1 MRVPWRRLTWV
12 LIAAIPIVAIAGV
25 VWVATRDLSRY
36 QARLTEQIRKVTGRE
51 LAAKVPLAVKLGS
64 EPAMVAEGV
73 TLSNAPWGSRPE
85 LARVRKLTLYIDP
98 VSLFLGEIKIGRILL
113 EGADILVETN
123 EVGDANL
130 EMLPPPDGSGPHAGE
145 NRSFRLRTTN
155 AFPWIGTI
163 DVRDSVLTIAEGQGR
178 PPVVLEIPSA
188 TLRSSAPN
196 QPLQIEGRFAAPHAT
211 PLDLTGTAGSFDGWM
226 RGLPGNIDVQGS
238 FGGGKIAIK
247 GGVGVKGTTVQINSE
262 GPDVSVFGPY
272 IHLPVPAGGP
282 YVLSA
287 KAATQRSAFKVD
299 VTTLKVGSSELTAD
313 VLFRV
318 DRKGTAT
325 VTLNADVSRL
335 DLGDLHA
342 APAAPAA
349 ASAPSPAQ
357 PRLVPTLPF
366 SATWLGRST
375 LSVTARLGEIV
386 GLGSKVQ
393 NASIT
398 LTSSETR
405 FAFRAAATVGS
416 GSAGFD
422 LAYDPTGRVGQ
433 ATLTAS
439 ANRVPLGD
447 LSSLLGFDLG
457 LRDAVADIDL
467 RLRGGGRTT
476 RDALN
481 SASGSVDITVAK
493 GTWPRDPL
501 ASWPAE
507 TQRLLGG
514 GDGGVPFNCIAGRF
528 DVSGGVASLRRLV
541 VDTPRAIVV
550 GGGYVQLRSEAWEFI
565 LAPEARDNQNAALA
579 SPLRLKGGSG
589 RPTAGALEPALARL
603 IVPGGT
609 VPSLAA
615 QISLASRQAGA
626 NACAVVA
633 PRVEALRPGLRAQM
647 PVPAA
652 ADLRQRSARPQS
664 QSPAAKR
671 DRPR

>member
-12 LIAAIPIVAIAGV
+12 LIAAVPIVAIAGL

-51 LAAKVPLAVKLGS
+51 MAAKVPLAVKLGS

-123 EVGDANL
+123 DVGDANL

-163 DVRDSVLTIAEGQGR
+163 DVRDSVLTIAEGQGH
-178 PPVVLEIPSA
+178 PPAVIEIPSA
-188 TLRSSAPN
+188 TFRSSAPN
-196 QPLQIEGRFAAPHAT
+196 QPLQIEGRFAAPQAT

-226 RGLPGNIDVQGS
+226 RSLPGNIDVQGS

-247 GGVGVKGTTVQINSE
+247 GGVGIKGTNVQINAE

-272 IHLPVPAGGP
+272 IRLPVPAGGP

-299 VTTLKVGSSELTAD
+299 VTSLKVGSSDLTAD

-325 VTLNADVSRL
+325 VTLNADVNRL

-342 APAAPAA
+342 APVAPAA
-349 ASAPSPAQ
+349 ASAPTPAQ

-366 SATWLGRST
+366 SASWLGRST

-398 LTSSETR
+398 LTSSDTR

-447 LSSLLGFDLG
+447 LSALLGFDLG
-457 LRDAVADIDL
+457 MHDAVADIDL

-481 SASGSVDITVAK
+481 SASGSVDVTVAK

-514 GDGGVPFNCIAGRF
+514 GEGGVPFSCIAGRF
-528 DVSGGVASLRRLV
+528 DVSSGVASLRRLV
-541 VDTPRAIVV
+541 VDTPRAILV

-565 LAPEARDNQNAALA
+565 LAPEARDNQSANLA

-589 RPTAGALEPALARL
+589 RPTAGALEPTLSRL
-603 IVPGGT
+603 IVPGGS

-615 QISLASRQAGA
+615 QINLASRQAGA

-633 PRVEALRPGLRAQM
+633 PRVDALRPGLRAQL
-647 PVPAA
+647 PVPSA

-671 DRPR
+671 DRQR

>member
-12 LIAAIPIVAIAGV
+12 LIAAVPIVAIAGV

-85 LARVRKLTLYIDP
+85 MARVRKLTLYIDP

-123 EVGDANL
+123 DVGDANL

-163 DVRDSVLTIAEGQGR
+163 DVRDSVLTIAEKEGR
-178 PPVVLEIPSA
+178 PPVVLDIPSA

-196 QPLQIEGRFAAPHAT
+196 QPLQIEGRFAAPQAT

-226 RGLPGNIDVQGS
+226 RGLPGNIDVQGG

-272 IHLPVPAGGP
+272 IRLPMPAGGP
-282 YVLSA
+282 YVLNA

-357 PRLVPTLPF
+357 PRLVPTVPF
-366 SATWLGRST
+366 SASWLGRST
-375 LSVTARLGEIV
+375 LSVTARLAEIV

-447 LSSLLGFDLG
+447 LSSLLGLDLG

-541 VDTPRAIVV
+541 VDTPRVTLV
-550 GGGYVQLRSEAWEFI
+550 GGGYVQLRSEGWEFI

-603 IVPGGT
+603 IVPGST

-615 QISLASRQAGA
+615 QINLASRQAGA

-633 PRVEALRPGLRAQM
+633 PRVEALRPGLRAQL
-647 PVPAA
+647 PVPSA

>member
-12 LIAAIPIVAIAGV
+12 LIAAVPIVAIAGV

-73 TLSNAPWGSRPE
+73 TLSNAPWGSRPD
-85 LARVRKLTLYIDP
+85 LARVSKLTLYIDP

-178 PPVVLEIPSA
+178 PPVVLEVPSA
-188 TLRSSAPN
+188 TFRSSAPN
-196 QPLQIEGRFAAPHAT
+196 QPLQIEGRFAAPQAT
-211 PLDLTGTAGSFDGWM
+211 PLDLTGTAGLFDGWM
-226 RGLPGNIDVQGS
+226 RGLPGNIDLQGG

-272 IHLPVPAGGP
+272 VHLPVPAGGP
-282 YVLSA
+282 YVLGA

-318 DRKGTAT
+318 DRKGNAT
-325 VTLNADVSRL
+325 VTLNADVNRL
-335 DLGDLHA
+335 DLGDLRA

-375 LSVTARLGEIV
+375 LSVTARLGE
-386 GLGSKVQ
+386 
-393 NASIT
+393 
-398 LTSSETR
+398 
-405 FAFRAAATVGS
+405 TVGR
-416 GSAGFD
+416 GSTAQNP
-422 LAYDPTGRVGQ
+422 PTPPPPPQ
-433 ATLTAS
+433 
-439 ANRVPLGD
+439 
-447 LSSLLGFDLG
+447 
-457 LRDAVADIDL
+457 
-467 RLRGGGRTT
+467 
-476 RDALN
+476 
-481 SASGSVDITVAK
+481 
-493 GTWPRDPL
+493 
-501 ASWPAE
+501 PAF
-507 TQRLLGG
+507 
-514 GDGGVPFNCIAGRF
+514 PF
-528 DVSGGVASLRRLV
+528 
-541 VDTPRAIVV
+541 P
-550 GGGYVQLRSEAWEFI
+550 
-565 LAPEARDNQNAALA
+565 PPPP
-579 SPLRLKGGSG
+579 SPLRRGARRGVPPAAG
-589 RPTAGALEPALARL
+589 RRPAARR
-603 IVPGGT
+603 PGGRRFR
-609 VPSLAA
+609 PAA
-615 QISLASRQAGA
+615 QRGLGIHPGA
-626 NACAVVA
+626 
-633 PRVEALRPGLRAQM
+633 
-647 PVPAA
+647 
-652 ADLRQRSARPQS
+652 
-664 QSPAAKR
+664 
-671 DRPR
+671 

>member
-12 LIAAIPIVAIAGV
+12 LIAAVPIVAIAGV

-85 LARVRKLTLYIDP
+85 MARVRKLTLYIDP
-98 VSLFLGEIKIGRILL
+98 ISLFLGEIKIGRIVL

-123 EVGDANL
+123 DVGDANL

-163 DVRDSVLTIAEGQGR
+163 DVRDSVLTIAEKEGR

-196 QPLQIEGRFAAPHAT
+196 QPLQIEGRFAAPQAT

-226 RGLPGNIDVQGS
+226 RGLPGNIDVQGG

-272 IHLPVPAGGP
+272 IRLPVPAGGP
-282 YVLSA
+282 YVLNA

-357 PRLVPTLPF
+357 PRLVPTVPF

-375 LSVTARLGEIV
+375 LSVTARLAEIV

-493 GTWPRDPL
+493 GSWPRDPL

-541 VDTPRAIVV
+541 VDTPRATLV
-550 GGGYVQLRSEAWEFI
+550 GGGYVQLRSEGWEFI

-589 RPTAGALEPALARL
+589 RPTAGALEPALTRL
-603 IVPGGT
+603 IVPGAT
-609 VPSLAA
+609 VPSLTA
-615 QISLASRQAGA
+615 QINLASRQAGA

-633 PRVEALRPGLRAQM
+633 PRVEALRPGLRAQL
-647 PVPAA
+647 PVPVA
-652 ADLRQRSARPQS
+652 ADARQRSARPQS
-664 QSPAAKR
+664 QSPTAKR
-671 DRPR
+671 DRQR

>member
-12 LIAAIPIVAIAGV
+12 LIAAVPIVAIAGV
-25 VWVATRDLSRY
+25 VWIATRDLSRY

-98 VSLFLGEIKIGRILL
+98 IALFLGEIKIGRILL

-178 PPVVLEIPSA
+178 PPVVLEVPSA
-188 TLRSSAPN
+188 TFRSSAPN
-196 QPLQIEGRFAAPHAT
+196 QPLQIEGRFAAPQAT

-226 RGLPGNIDVQGS
+226 RSLPGNIDLQGG

-247 GGVGVKGTTVQINSE
+247 GGVGIKGTTVQINAE
-262 GPDVSVFGPY
+262 GPDVSLFGPY

-313 VLFRV
+313 VLFRA

-342 APAAPAA
+342 APAAAA
-349 ASAPSPAQ
+349 PASAPSPAQ

-386 GLGSKVQ
+386 GLGSKMQ

-447 LSSLLGFDLG
+447 LSALLGLDLG
-457 LRDAVADIDL
+457 MHDAVADIDL

-481 SASGSVDITVAK
+481 SASGSVDLTVGK

-514 GDGGVPFNCIAGRF
+514 GEVGVPFNCIAGRF

-541 VDTPRAIVV
+541 VDTPRAILV
-550 GGGYVQLRSEAWEFI
+550 GGGYVQLRSEAWEFV

-603 IVPGGT
+603 IVPGVT

-615 QISLASRQAGA
+615 QINLASRQAGA

-647 PVPAA
+647 PVPTA
-652 ADLRQRSARPQS
+652 ADLRQRSARPLS

-671 DRPR
+671 SQPR

>member
-12 LIAAIPIVAIAGV
+12 FIAAVPIAAIAGFA
-25 VWVATRDLSRY
+25 WVATRDLSRY

-51 LAAKVPLAVKLGS
+51 LAARVPLAVKLGG

-73 TLSNAPWGSRPE
+73 TLSNAPWASRPD
-85 LARVRKLTLYIDP
+85 LARVRKLTLFIDP

-123 EVGDANL
+123 DVGDANL
-130 EMLPPPDGSGPHAGE
+130 DMLPPPDGSGPHAGE
-145 NRSFRLRTTN
+145 NRSFRLRTAT

-163 DVRDSVLTIAEGQGR
+163 DVRDSVLTIAEGVGR
-178 PPVVLEIPSA
+178 PPVVLEVPSA
-188 TLRSSAPN
+188 TFRSSAPN
-196 QPLQIEGRFAAPHAT
+196 QPMQIEGRFAAPQAT
-211 PLDLTGTAGSFDGWM
+211 ALDLTGTAGSFDGWM
-226 RGLPGNIDVQGS
+226 RGLPGNIDLQGG

-262 GPDVSVFGPY
+262 GPDISVFGPY

-325 VTLNADVSRL
+325 ITANADVSRL
-335 DLGDLHA
+335 DIGDLR
-342 APAAPAA
+342 AAPAA
-349 ASAPSPAQ
+349 AAPASAASPAQ
-357 PRLVPTLPF
+357 PRLVPTMPF
-366 SATWLGRST
+366 SASWLGRST

-422 LAYDPTGRVGQ
+422 LAYDPTGRIGQ

-481 SASGSVDITVAK
+481 SASGSVDVTVAK
-493 GTWPRDPL
+493 GTWPRDQL
-501 ASWPAE
+501 ADWPAE
-507 TQRLLGG
+507 TQRLLGSG
-514 GDGGVPFNCIAGRF
+514 EGGVPFNCIAGRF

-541 VDTPRAIVV
+541 VDTPRTTLV
-550 GGGYVQLRSEAWEFI
+550 GGGYVHLRSEGWEFI

-589 RPTAGALEPALARL
+589 RQTSGALEPGLTRL
-603 IVPGGT
+603 IVPGGS
-609 VPSLAA
+609 VVSLVA
-615 QISLASRQAGA
+615 QINLASRQAGA

-647 PVPAA
+647 PVPSA
-652 ADLRQRSARPQS
+652 ADLRQRPARPQA
-664 QSPAAKR
+664 QSPAPKSGQ
-671 DRPR
+671 PR

>member
-12 LIAAIPIVAIAGV
+12 LIAAVPIVAIAGV

-85 LARVRKLTLYIDP
+85 MARVRKLTLYIDP

-123 EVGDANL
+123 DVGDANL

-163 DVRDSVLTIAEGQGR
+163 DVRDSVLTIAEKEGR

-196 QPLQIEGRFAAPHAT
+196 QPLQIEGRFAAPQAT

-226 RGLPGNIDVQGS
+226 RGLPGNIDVQGG

-272 IHLPVPAGGP
+272 IRLPVPAGGP
-282 YVLSA
+282 YVLNA

-357 PRLVPTLPF
+357 PRLVPTVPF
-366 SATWLGRST
+366 SASWLGRST

-447 LSSLLGFDLG
+447 LSSLLGLDLG

-481 SASGSVDITVAK
+481 SASGSVDVAIAK

-541 VDTPRAIVV
+541 VDTPRATLV
-550 GGGYVQLRSEAWEFI
+550 GGGYVQLRSEGWEFI

-589 RPTAGALEPALARL
+589 RPTAGALEPGLARL

-609 VPSLAA
+609 VASLTA
-615 QISLASRQAGA
+615 QINLASRQAGA

-633 PRVEALRPGLRAQM
+633 PRVEALRPGLRAQL

-652 ADLRQRSARPQS
+652 ADARQRSARPQS
-664 QSPAAKR
+664 QSPTAKR
-671 DRPR
+671 DRQR